1 MPSEQQDEQSDHQ
14 QVPRVLLESNN
25 PLDVTPE
32 DLDEIADYLE
42 QTSPNPSV
50 EIGYDE
56 QYGAGVTGH
65 EVLIFWIPNA
75 EAIRDGIYVAL
86 ITAATQKFRER
97 FKRKN
102 SERRKKVIRIHDR
115 STGLEIETWILESE
129 TSEPVIRK
137 PNQDSIRRRLPTHR
151 QRGRHRR

>member
-1 MPSEQQDEQSDHQ
+1 MSSEQDEKRDRQ
-14 QVPRVLLESNN
+14 QVPWVLLESNN

-42 QTSPNPSV
+42 QSPSNASI

-65 EVLIFWIPNA
+65 EVLIFWIPDA
-75 EAIRDGIYVAL
+75 GSIRDGIYVAL
-86 ITAATQKFRER
+86 ITAAVQKFRER
-97 FKRKN
+97 FKRRN
-102 SERRKKVIRIHDR
+102 SKLRKKIIMVYDK
-115 STGLEIETWILESE
+115 STGNEIETWILEAE
-129 TSEPVIRK
+129 ASEPIIKHADNNSV
-137 PNQDSIRRRLPTHR
+137 RRRLPAHR